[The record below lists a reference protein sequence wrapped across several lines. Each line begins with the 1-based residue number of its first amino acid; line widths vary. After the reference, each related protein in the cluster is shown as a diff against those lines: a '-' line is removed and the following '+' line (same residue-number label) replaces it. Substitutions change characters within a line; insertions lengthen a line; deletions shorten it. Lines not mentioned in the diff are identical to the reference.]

1 MKAYSKLGISV
12 LSTLLDISGYRPGK
26 WLMCPLW
33 VKVKLHIGRYFNGRM
48 AVYHKNNE
56 SRMWVQIPPYQRRR
70 ESK

>member
-33 VKVKLHIGRYFNGRM
+33 VKVKLHTPVRLM
-48 AVYHKNNE
+48 ARTPPFQGGNE
-56 SRMWVQIPPYQRRR
+56 EFKSPTGDLGLEVKIC
-70 ESK
+70 